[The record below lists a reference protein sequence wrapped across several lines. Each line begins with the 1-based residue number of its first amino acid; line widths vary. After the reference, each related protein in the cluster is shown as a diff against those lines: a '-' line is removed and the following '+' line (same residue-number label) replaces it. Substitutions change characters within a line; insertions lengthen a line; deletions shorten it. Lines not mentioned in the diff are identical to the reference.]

1 MAIYIPSSKAYT
13 PFEQPNSVKAWSGTE
28 THDELNE
35 NENEKEMLDPT
46 IDMENTE
53 EPIMG
58 GPNDEIR
65 ESADRAREGLHT
77 SWGER

>member
-13 PFEQPNSVKAWSGTE
+13 PFEQPNSVKAWSGT
-28 THDELNE
+28 HDEVG
-35 NENEKEMLDPT
+35 NEKEMLDPT

-58 GPNDEIR
+58 TNDEIR